1 MSDNTPAYP
10 PPPPPNAP
18 PPPVYQPPPPP
29 QSFQAPVAPDYAQP
43 YAQQGYQYQPPQPYG
58 MNPAAVGIG
67 GAAGLISQFSG
78 RAAWSCGIGLVTI
91 IAPLVAHFV
100 FYVLALVGLLYGV
113 QAIRRGQLIG
123 GIVGIALN
131 IVGGLLTIVILT
143 SS

>member
-1 MSDNTPAYP
+1 MSENPPAYP
-10 PPPPPNAP
+10 PPPPSSVP
-18 PPPVYQPPPPP
+18 PPPPGQPVYQPPPAP
-29 QSFQAPVAPDYAQP
+29 QYLQQQP
-43 YAQQGYQYQPPQPYG
+43 NQYQPPQPYG
-58 MNPAAVGIG
+58 MNPATAGIG

-91 IAPLVAHFV
+91 VAPFVVHFV
-100 FYVLALVGLLYGV
+100 FYLLALVGLLYGV

-143 SS
+143 SG